1 MGNNIR
7 SSSRPKALAPSIPMP
22 PLADAMDAVHLSVD
36 RFCLLA
42 GVEALAEMMEEDAT
56 TVCGARHRRHGD
68 RRGYRWGRT
77 HSEIGYHGGKV
88 KVARPRVRDRAG
100 KEVSLESWQAL
111 RDGNLLLEWALNLM
125 VLNVSTRKYHRAVR
139 LPEGDLAKARGDGT
153 SKSAVSRRFVA
164 LSRKKMKAWLASDL
178 SELDLLVIQIDGLHV
193 GDHVL
198 MAAIGVDGNG
208 DKHVLAVVEGAPTEN
223 TVVVQALIDNLL
235 ARGLDPTLPR
245 LFIVDGAKALSKAIR
260 NTFGVA
266 AAIQRCQVHKGRN
279 IIERLPLHLHAS
291 VKKALRQAWDQDDAD
306 KAERLLRNLARRLEH
321 EEPGVSGSIL
331 EGLEEILTV
340 IRLGLPHELRRS
352 LACTNIVENALGTVR
367 QVTRNVKRW
376 RHAEMALRWTAAGL
390 LEAQKTFRRLKAY
403 RQLPILRGMQKGS
416 RPLKP
421 VQLEKGRDIALL
433 RESHN
438 FKLLTT
444 SLPRTIDARA
454 SAARGSM
461 NLSGRVSAPQLF
473 GCDQQCE
480 RAAKSRGALAQHFRL
495 DHFDN
500 QRSARACSATTVR
513 RRRGR
518 GLARQ
523 GRARGLAG
531 GIRPLHRV
539 GHELGAGAKSKCTS
553 RPAACRGDVV
563 TG

>member
-198 MAAIGVDGNG
+198 MAAIGG
-208 DKHVLAVVEGAPTEN
+208 D
-223 TVVVQALIDNLL
+223 
-235 ARGLDPTLPR
+235 RR
-245 LFIVDGAKALSKAIR
+245 R
-260 NTFGVA
+260 W
-266 AAIQRCQVHKGRN
+266 QR
-279 IIERLPLHLHAS
+279 
-291 VKKALRQAWDQDDAD
+291 RQAC
-306 KAERLLRNLARRLEH
+306 
-321 EEPGVSGSIL
+321 PG
-331 EGLEEILTV
+331 
-340 IRLGLPHELRRS
+340 
-352 LACTNIVENALGTVR
+352 
-367 QVTRNVKRW
+367 
-376 RHAEMALRWTAAGL
+376 
-390 LEAQKTFRRLKAY
+390 
-403 RQLPILRGMQKGS
+403 
-416 RPLKP
+416 
-421 VQLEKGRDIALL
+421 
-433 RESHN
+433 
-438 FKLLTT
+438 
-444 SLPRTIDARA
+444 
-454 SAARGSM
+454 
-461 NLSGRVSAPQLF
+461 
-473 GCDQQCE
+473 
-480 RAAKSRGALAQHFRL
+480 
-495 DHFDN
+495 
-500 QRSARACSATTVR
+500 
-513 RRRGR
+513 RGR
-518 GLARQ
+518 GGDGEHGRRPGLDRQSPRQ
-523 GRARGLAG
+523 GARSDAAAAV
-531 GIRPLHRV
+531 HRRWRE
-539 GHELGAGAKSKCTS
+539 GTQQSDPKHLRCG
-553 RPAACRGDVV
+553 RRHPALPGPQ
-563 TG
+563 GP

>member
-77 HSEIGYHGGKV
+77 HSEIGDHGGKV

-208 DKHVLAVVEGAPTEN
+208 DKHVLAVVEGATEN

-245 LFIVDGAKALSKAIR
+245 LFIGVWSMR
-260 NTFGVA
+260 NRASRA
-266 AAIQRCQVHKGRN
+266 ASWRGWTPHRHPPRPAART
-279 IIERLPLHLHAS
+279 PA
-291 VKKALRQAWDQDDAD
+291 
-306 KAERLLRNLARRLEH
+306 LARLHQHRRERARH
-321 EEPGVSGSIL
+321 GAPGHL
-331 EGLEEILTV
+331 
-340 IRLGLPHELRRS
+340 
-352 LACTNIVENALGTVR
+352 
-367 QVTRNVKRW
+367 RNVKRW

-390 LEAQKTFRRLKAY
+390 LEVHKTFRR
-403 RQLPILRGMQKGS
+403 RNI
-416 RPLKP
+416 
-421 VQLEKGRDIALL
+421 IAACQ
-433 RESHN
+433 R
-438 FKLLTT
+438 
-444 SLPRTIDARA
+444 LPRTWAFARERQEGA
-454 SAARGSM
+454 P
-461 NLSGRVSAPQLF
+461 SGLGPGRRKPH
-473 GCDQQCE
+473 GIG
-480 RAAKSRGALAQHFRL
+480 RAAKRSPRL
-495 DHFDN
+495 
-500 QRSARACSATTVR
+500 Q
-513 RRRGR
+513 
-518 GLARQ
+518 
-523 GRARGLAG
+523 
-531 GIRPLHRV
+531 
-539 GHELGAGAKSKCTS
+539 TS
-553 RPAACRGDVV
+553 RRSNAR
-563 TG
+563 

>member
-7 SSSRPKALAPSIPMP
+7 SSSRPKALAPSVPMP

-198 MAAIGVDGNG
+198 MG
-208 DKHVLAVVEGAPTEN
+208 D
-223 TVVVQALIDNLL
+223 
-235 ARGLDPTLPR
+235 RR
-245 LFIVDGAKALSKAIR
+245 R
-260 NTFGVA
+260 W
-266 AAIQRCQVHKGRN
+266 QR
-279 IIERLPLHLHAS
+279 
-291 VKKALRQAWDQDDAD
+291 RQAC
-306 KAERLLRNLARRLEH
+306 
-321 EEPGVSGSIL
+321 PG
-331 EGLEEILTV
+331 
-340 IRLGLPHELRRS
+340 
-352 LACTNIVENALGTVR
+352 
-367 QVTRNVKRW
+367 
-376 RHAEMALRWTAAGL
+376 
-390 LEAQKTFRRLKAY
+390 
-403 RQLPILRGMQKGS
+403 
-416 RPLKP
+416 
-421 VQLEKGRDIALL
+421 
-433 RESHN
+433 
-438 FKLLTT
+438 
-444 SLPRTIDARA
+444 
-454 SAARGSM
+454 
-461 NLSGRVSAPQLF
+461 
-473 GCDQQCE
+473 
-480 RAAKSRGALAQHFRL
+480 
-495 DHFDN
+495 
-500 QRSARACSATTVR
+500 
-513 RRRGR
+513 RGR
-518 GLARQ
+518 GGDGEHGRRPGLDRQSPRQ
-523 GRARGLAG
+523 GARSEAAAAV
-531 GIRPLHRV
+531 HRRWRE
-539 GHELGAGAKSKCTS
+539 GTQQSDPKHLRCG
-553 RPAACRGDVV
+553 RRHPALPGPQ
-563 TG
+563 GP

>member
-1 MGNNIR
+1 MGKNIR
-7 SSSRPKALAPSIPMP
+7 SSSSPQALATSFPMP
-22 PLADAMDAVHLSVD
+22 PLADAMDAVRLSVD

-56 TVCGARHRRHGD
+56 TVCGARHRRHGN
-68 RRGYRWGRT
+68 RRGYRWGHT
-77 HSEIGYHGGKV
+77 QSEIGYHGGRV
-88 KVARPRVRDRAG
+88 KVQRPRVRDHAG
-100 KEVSLESWQAL
+100 KEVGLESWQVL

-139 LPEGDLAKARGDGT
+139 LPEGNLAKARGDGT

-198 MAAIGVDGNG
+198 VAAIGVDGNG
-208 DKHVLAVVEGAPTEN
+208 DKHVLAV
-223 TVVVQALIDNLL
+223 
-235 ARGLDPTLPR
+235 
-245 LFIVDGAKALSKAIR
+245 VDGAKALSKAIR

-331 EGLEEILTV
+331 EGLDEILTV

-403 RQLPILRGMQKGS
+403 RQLPILRN
-416 RPLKP
+416 
-421 VQLEKGRDIALL
+421 ALQEHL
-433 RESHN
+433 RKAQADSAIE
-438 FKLLTT
+438 
-444 SLPRTIDARA
+444 TIMK
-454 SAARGSM
+454 AA
-461 NLSGRVSAPQLF
+461 
-473 GCDQQCE
+473 
-480 RAAKSRGALAQHFRL
+480 
-495 DHFDN
+495 
-500 QRSARACSATTVR
+500 
-513 RRRGR
+513 
-518 GLARQ
+518 
-523 GRARGLAG
+523 
-531 GIRPLHRV
+531 
-539 GHELGAGAKSKCTS
+539 
-553 RPAACRGDVV
+553 
-563 TG
+563 

>member
-68 RRGYRWGRT
+68 RRGYRWGRTHSEIGYHGGKVKVARPRVRPRRT

-178 SELDLLVIQIDGLHV
+178 SELDLPVIQIDGLHV

-198 MAAIGVDGNG
+198 MAAIGADGNG
-208 DKHVLAVVEGAPTEN
+208 DKHVLAVVEGATEN

-235 ARGLDPTLPR
+235 ARGLDPALPR

-279 IIERLPLHLHAS
+279 IIERLPQHLHAS
-291 VKKALRQAWDQDDAD
+291 VKKALRQAWDQDDAN
-306 KAERLLRNLARRLEH
+306 KAERLLRNLVRRLEH

-331 EGLEEILTV
+331 EGLDEILTV

-367 QVTRNVKRW
+367 QATRNVKRW
-376 RHAEMALRWTAAGL
+376 RHAGMALRWTAAGL

-403 RQLPILRGMQKGS
+403 RQLPILRN
-416 RPLKP
+416 
-421 VQLEKGRDIALL
+421 ALQEHL
-433 RESHN
+433 RKAQADSAIE
-438 FKLLTT
+438 
-444 SLPRTIDARA
+444 TIMK
-454 SAARGSM
+454 AA
-461 NLSGRVSAPQLF
+461 
-473 GCDQQCE
+473 
-480 RAAKSRGALAQHFRL
+480 
-495 DHFDN
+495 
-500 QRSARACSATTVR
+500 
-513 RRRGR
+513 
-518 GLARQ
+518 
-523 GRARGLAG
+523 
-531 GIRPLHRV
+531 
-539 GHELGAGAKSKCTS
+539 
-553 RPAACRGDVV
+553 
-563 TG
+563 